1 MSDLGWYFAA
11 ALGFALVCVIG
22 VVWMLSKRTVNVTQ
36 VQENHAAPV
45 VVNAGG
51 DGAGLGLAP
60 RLIGG
65 VFKMLMAGI
74 VLTMIANL
82 VIAAF
87 NGLGTGLQAIG
98 NGLSQQAQPQQIV
111 VNYPTAL
118 PVPTAVPVPTALP
131 LPTAVPVPQVL
142 PAPVVSQ
149 PDMVPVIVF
158 GLVVLAVAAVGLWG
172 YVAVTLLQR
181 RTIKRPNVISQQRN
195 VSAREVYGVA
205 DPIKTNEVRNHVR

>member
-1 MSDLGWYFAA
+1 MSDFGWYLAA

-45 VVNAGG
+45 IVNAGG
-51 DGAGLGLAP
+51 DGSGLGLAP

-111 VNYPTAL
+111 VNYPTAV
-118 PVPTAVPVPTALP
+118 PMPTAAPVSVPES
-131 LPTAVPVPQVL
+131 VPQYV
-142 PAPVVSQ
+142 PQPVPVVSE
-149 PDMVPVIVF
+149 PDLLPVIV
-158 GLVVLAVAAVGLWG
+158 GVLAVAALGLWG
-172 YVAVTLLQR
+172 YVAVTLMQR

>member
-1 MSDLGWYFAA
+1 MSDLGWYLAA
-11 ALGFALVCVIG
+11 ALGFALACVIG

-45 VVNAGG
+45 IVNAGG

-111 VNYPTAL
+111 VNYPTA
-118 PVPTAVPVPTALP
+118 VPQPTALP
-131 LPTAVPVPQVL
+131 LPTAAPVPQAVPVPVE
-142 PAPVVSQ
+142 SE
-149 PDMVPVIVF
+149 PDLLPVIV
-158 GLVVLAVAAVGLWG
+158 GVLAVAALGLWG
-172 YVAVTLLQR
+172 YVAATLMQR
-181 RTIKRPNVISQQRN
+181 RTIKRPNVISQKRN

-205 DPIKTNEVRNHVR
+205 DPIKTNEVKNHVR

>member
-1 MSDLGWYFAA
+1 MSDLGWYLAA

-45 VVNAGG
+45 IVNAGG
-51 DGAGLGLAP
+51 DGSGLGLAP

-111 VNYPTAL
+111 VNYPTAV
-118 PVPTAVPVPTALP
+118 PMPTAAPVSVPES
-131 LPTAVPVPQVL
+131 VPQYV
-142 PAPVVSQ
+142 PQPVPVVSE
-149 PDMVPVIVF
+149 PDLLPVIV
-158 GLVVLAVAAVGLWG
+158 GVLAVAALGLWG
-172 YVAVTLLQR
+172 YVAVTLMQR